1 MERREGRTDGWTD
14 GGTDGRTDGWA
25 DGRTA
30 EANPANHSGSMV
42 RLLKIGLGFGIISW
56 KAACKLLDK
65 PKFIEAL
72 IATILCKPEIVKC
85 SLFKIRLRTSL
96 KSM

>member
-1 MERREGRTDGWTD
+1 
-14 GGTDGRTDGWA
+14 
-25 DGRTA
+25 
-30 EANPANHSGSMV
+30 MV
-42 RLLKIGLGFGIISW
+42 RLLTTGLEIGIISW
-56 KAACKLLDK
+56 KAACKLSDK

>member
-42 RLLKIGLGFGIISW
+42 RLLTTGLETGVIFG
-56 KAACKLLDK
+56 KAACKLSDK

-72 IATILCKPEIVKC
+72 IATILRKPEIVKC
-85 SLFKIRLRTSL
+85 SLFKIRLKTSL

>member
-1 MERREGRTDGWTD
+1 MCWWIKNINEKTTLLR
-14 GGTDGRTDGWA
+14 A
-25 DGRTA
+25 QQA

-85 SLFKIRLRTSL
+85 SLFKIRLITSI
-96 KSM
+96 S